1 EAQAQRARGGRPRRS
16 AHPCGAVKGATMVI
30 ARQVSAIEI
39 DLRHFGKCLL
49 VQRGLDWNGLREY
62 ECISP
67 PMFNG
72 DRVIAVPTGEGGPLS
87 RVFDEIFGKLGEDL
101 QIVMATPGIAEALR
115 ALKAS
120 ET

>member
-1 EAQAQRARGGRPRRS
+1 MVTARKIR
-16 AHPCGAVKGATMVI
+16 
-30 ARQVSAIEI
+30 AIEI
-39 DLRHFGKCLL
+39 DLTGQIKALL
-49 VQRGLDWNGLREY
+49 VQRGPDWNGLREY
-62 ECISP
+62 ECVYP

-87 RVFDEIFGKLGEDL
+87 RVFDDIFGKLGEDL

-120 ET
+120 ETSAAA